1 MEPRYSVTTSL
12 AATLLVLLAGSL
24 AAPATASSQPGKW
37 KLSSATQ
44 RMLEENE
51 LKRLARQAP
60 ADAIRRLDELRT
72 SAASPAAG
80 MAIAEVAL
88 RAGSEAP
95 PGEAA
100 GLFLRAAVETYPDA
114 LASTGPSEMSEL
126 HVRAVEGLIVALQH
140 SAAPLLDETAVEVT
154 GPLAKY
160 ELSWLNAAEDW
171 TPATHEFI
179 PASHYRG
186 VKTKI
191 DATRPGIGV
200 PVVAWRKE
208 GVPEAIV
215 PENGV
220 FPSYLYSYPLTAI
233 LELDDSGGEALRRA
247 RLRLVDPRLHD
258 THGLGGV
265 DYPLAIDFGAQLAA
279 LKQEIDLAFA
289 KSGTL
294 HAGKYLSL
302 TGIYALEPPKDEKI
316 PVVMIHGL
324 TASMKTWVEV
334 FEAITLDP
342 ELRRRYQFALFA
354 YPTGLPF
361 AYSATLLRRALVEML
376 GQPDSGSVAAL
387 HRRTVLIGH
396 SMGGLLTRLQ
406 VTDSGEVL
414 WYAVFNESP
423 EEVDLSP
430 RDSRFMREILI
441 FEPLP
446 FVERV
451 IFCSTPHRG
460 STMAASTLGK
470 MGASVVKLPD
480 ELQEV
485 GKGIVTD
492 DPDALTGKAAT
503 RRKFPD
509 SVQSMQPNHDLL
521 LALDKLPIDDR
532 VTYHSI
538 IGDRGKGDSPD
549 SSDGVVPYWSSHL
562 DGAASEKIV
571 PSAHPSHKN
580 PEGVAEL
587 VRILHLHLDDQ

>member
-1 MEPRYSVTTSL
+1 MKPRYSVTASL
-12 AATLLVLLAGSL
+12 AATVLVLLAVSP
-24 AAPATASSQPGKW
+24 AAPATAGSQPDKA
-37 KLSSATQ
+37 KLSPATQ
-44 RMLEENE
+44 RLLEENE
-51 LKRLARQAP
+51 LKRLAREEP
-60 ADAIRRLDELRT
+60 AAAIRKLDELRT
-72 SAASPAAG
+72 SEASPAAG
-80 MAIAEVAL
+80 MAIAEVAM

-95 PGEAA
+95 PSETA

-114 LASTGPSEMSEL
+114 LESTGPSEASEL
-126 HVRAVEGLIVALQH
+126 HVRAVEGLIAALQH
-140 SAAPLLDETAVEVT
+140 SAAPLLDETVLEVT
-154 GPLAKY
+154 GPLAEY

-171 TPATHEFI
+171 TPATHEII
-179 PASHYRG
+179 PASHYQG
-186 VKTKI
+186 VKRKI
-191 DATRPGIGV
+191 DSRRPGIGV
-200 PVVAWRKE
+200 PVVAWRKD
-208 GVPEAIV
+208 GIPEAIV

-220 FPSYLYSYPLTAI
+220 FPTYLYSYPLTAI
-233 LELDDSGGEALRRA
+233 LELDDDGEALRQA

-302 TGIYALEPPKDEKI
+302 TGIYALEPLRDDKI

-324 TASMKTWVEV
+324 MASIKTWVEAFDAV
-334 FEAITLDP
+334 VADP
-342 ELRRRYQFALFA
+342 ELRRRYQFAVFT

-361 AYSATLLRRALVEML
+361 AYSATLLRRALVEAL
-376 GQPDSGSVAAL
+376 GQPVSGTVAPL

-406 VTDSGEVL
+406 VTDSGEAL
-414 WYAVFNESP
+414 WYAVFSKSP

-430 RDSRFMREILI
+430 EVSRFMREILI

-451 IFCSTPHRG
+451 VFCSTPHRG
-460 STMAASTLGK
+460 SKTAASAIGK
-470 MGASVVKLPD
+470 IGVGVVKLPD
-480 ELQEV
+480 ELREA
-485 GKGIVTD
+485 GKDIVAQ
-492 DPDALTGKAAT
+492 DPEALTGRAA
-503 RRKFPD
+503 RQRKFPD
-509 SVQSMQPNHDLL
+509 SVQSMQPKHDLL
-521 LALDKLPIDDR
+521 VALDELPIDER

-538 IGDRGKGDSPD
+538 VGDRGKGNSPD

-562 DGAASEKIV
+562 DEAASEKIV

-580 PEGVAEL
+580 PEGVEEL
-587 VRILHLHLDDQ
+587 VRILHLHLDEQ